1 YLFCHKFKK
10 GLAYMFCLYFLLGY
24 TKIEVRYMAYD
35 TIVIG
40 AGHNGLISALR
51 LAAKGKNVLVLEKA
65 DRAGGAAKSAE
76 LTELGFI
83 HDFYA
88 MNIGLFLGSEF
99 YQRYGEDMQQY
110 GFDPVVNDY
119 PYASVFPDGTGIGSH
134 TDSEQMRNNIAAH
147 SLSDVDGWN
156 EMHDYFDKTSP
167 EFMPLMQMEL
177 PSRQALKQV
186 YKAW

>member
-1 YLFCHKFKK
+1 NSYNFYLFCHKFKK
-10 GLAYMFCLYFLLGY
+10 VLAYMFCLYFLLGY

-51 LAAKGKNVLVLEKA
+51 LADKGKKVLVLEKEYRG
-65 DRAGGAAKSAE
+65 RATAKYGE
-76 LTELGFI
+76 LTELEFI
-83 HDFYA
+83 QDFYA
-88 MNIGLFLGSEF
+88 MNIGLYLGTEF
-99 YQRYGEDMQQY
+99 YQRYGEEMQQY
-110 GFDPVVNDY
+110 GFEPDVNDY

-156 EMHDYFDKTSP
+156 EMNDYFD
-167 EFMPLMQMEL
+167 
-177 PSRQALKQV
+177 
-186 YKAW
+186 